1 MSLKLYVK
9 KNDDLSKVL
18 LAGECEI
25 WEELERVIIPG
36 LKYPKVRRKS
46 FLDLLIFTQT

>member
-9 KNDDLSKVL
+9 KMTIFQKYYYLVSVRFGK
-18 LAGECEI
+18 
-25 WEELERVIIPG
+25 ELERVIIPG